1 MSTLPKYYNLQI
13 YLNPSLSYLNSFI
26 DVSEE
31 TFGKLQ
37 RISSFKHVEANR
49 PLAKAGE
56 VASKVYLLVSGIM
69 RVYLSS
75 ETGKEYNKNFF
86 MPLSF
91 VGSYTSIIKKQPSK
105 LTYETLTDC
114 KLYEI
119 DFNEIVRLCQVDIE
133 ISNLYNKILEK
144 IFMTYEERQLE
155 LISMDAKQRYLQL
168 RKRLPNIDSVI
179 PQYQIASYLSI
190 TPVQLSRIRKT
201 LNIHS

>member
-1 MSTLPKYYNLQI
+1 MNST
-13 YLNPSLSYLNSFI
+13 LSYLNSFI

-31 TFGKLQ
+31 TFENLKK
-37 RISSFKHVEANR
+37 ISSFKLVEANTSI
-49 PLAKAGE
+49 AKAGE
-56 VASKVYLLVSGIM
+56 VANKIYLLVSGLM

-75 ETGKEYNKNFF
+75 ESGKEYNKNFF

-91 VGSYTSIIKKQPSK
+91 VGSFTSIIKKQPSK

-119 DFNEIVRLCQVDIE
+119 DFNEIIRLCRHDIE

-144 IFMTYEERQLE
+144 IFMAYEERQLE
-155 LISMDAKQRYLQL
+155 LISMNAKQRYIQL
-168 RKRLPNIDSVI
+168 RKRLPNIDSMI

-201 LNIHS
+201 LNINP

>member
-1 MSTLPKYYNLQI
+1 M
-13 YLNPSLSYLNSFI
+13 NPTLSYLNSFI

-37 RISSFKHVEANR
+37 KISSFKVLEANT

-56 VASKVYLLVSGIM
+56 VASKMYLLVSGLM

-75 ETGKEYNKNFF
+75 ESGKEYNKNFF

-91 VGSYTSIIKKQPSK
+91 VGSFTSIIQKKPSK
-105 LTYETLTDC
+105 LTYEALTDC

-119 DFNEIVRLCQVDIE
+119 DFNKIVGLCQHDIE

-144 IFMTYEERQLE
+144 IFMSYEERQLE

-168 RKRLPNIDSVI
+168 IKRLPNIDSMI
-179 PQYQIASYLSI
+179 PQYQIASYLGI

-201 LNIHS
+201 LNLNS

>member
-1 MSTLPKYYNLQI
+1 M
-13 YLNPSLSYLNSFI
+13 NPTLSYLNSFI

-37 RISSFKHVEANR
+37 KISSFKVLEANT

-56 VASKVYLLVSGIM
+56 VASKMYLLVSGLM

-75 ETGKEYNKNFF
+75 ESGKEYNKNFF

-91 VGSYTSIIKKQPSK
+91 VGSFTSIIKKQPSK
-105 LTYETLTDC
+105 LTYEALTDC

-119 DFNEIVRLCQVDIE
+119 DFNKIVDLCQHDIQ

-144 IFMTYEERQLE
+144 IFMSYEERQLE

-168 RKRLPNIDSVI
+168 LKRLPNIDSMI
-179 PQYQIASYLSI
+179 PQYQIASYLGI
-190 TPVQLSRIRKT
+190 TPVQLSRIRKK
-201 LNIHS
+201 LNINP

>member
-1 MSTLPKYYNLQI
+1 M
-13 YLNPSLSYLNSFI
+13 NPTLSYLNSFI

-37 RISSFKHVEANR
+37 KISSFKVVEANT
-49 PLAKAGE
+49 PLANAGE
-56 VASKVYLLVSGIM
+56 VASKIYLLVSGLM

-75 ETGKEYNKNFF
+75 ESGKEYNKNFF

-91 VGSYTSIIKKQPSK
+91 VGSFTSIIKKEPSK
-105 LTYETLTDC
+105 LTYEALTDC

-119 DFNEIVRLCQVDIE
+119 DFNKIVDLCQHDIQ

-144 IFMTYEERQLE
+144 IFMSYEERQLE
-155 LISMDAKQRYLQL
+155 LISMDAKQRYVQL
-168 RKRLPNIDSVI
+168 IKRLPNIDSMI
-179 PQYQIASYLSI
+179 PQYQIASYLGI

-201 LNIHS
+201 LNLNS

>member
-1 MSTLPKYYNLQI
+1 
-13 YLNPSLSYLNSFI
+13 LNPTLSYLNSFI

-37 RISSFKHVEANR
+37 KISSFKVLEANT

-56 VASKVYLLVSGIM
+56 VASKMYLLVSGLM

-75 ETGKEYNKNFF
+75 ESGKEYNKNFF

-91 VGSYTSIIKKQPSK
+91 VGSFTSIIKKQPSK
-105 LTYETLTDC
+105 LTYEALTDC

-119 DFNEIVRLCQVDIE
+119 DFNKIVDLCQHDIQ

-144 IFMTYEERQLE
+144 IFMSYEERQLE

-168 RKRLPNIDSVI
+168 LKRLPNIDSMI
-179 PQYQIASYLSI
+179 PQYQIASYLGI

-201 LNIHS
+201 ININS